1 MLVAY
6 EGKISILQEL
16 WAMQFLSTLLAI
28 AWDLPFYQKG
38 FEQLY
43 LMIYRIATG

>member
-6 EGKISILQEL
+6 EGKGSILQATEL

-28 AWDLPFYQKG
+28 AWDLPFN
-38 FEQLY
+38 
-43 LMIYRIATG
+43 